1 MQVAC
6 DILPA
11 CRKKGVGFMDDDVNV
26 RRILIQICT
35 KNDDWAVVIFIV
47 SLETEVVKWRHLQGS
62 WMDGGKKKLC
72 L

>member
-1 MQVAC
+1 MRHISQ
-6 DILPA
+6 LL
-11 CRKKGVGFMDDDVNV
+11 KKGVGFMDDDVNV

-62 WMDGGKKKLC
+62 WMDGEKKNYVSKHK
-72 L
+72 